1 MIFCTPY
8 LIPDESLD
16 NNEGNLKIIAVQYLS
31 KLTLFP
37 NFNEDYRDTSLNM
50 D

>member
-1 MIFCTPY
+1 MTFCIRY
-8 LIPDESLD
+8 LIPDKSPD